1 MGYLQKVW
9 RNNRGVLLFIVLMS
23 LFRSVVADWNHV
35 PSGSMQPSI
44 LIGDRIL
51 VDKLAY
57 DLRLPF
63 SHVSL
68 LQLGQPQRGDI
79 VIFDS
84 AAADERLVKRL
95 IGLPGD
101 RVAMRNNRL
110 WLNGKWL
117 SYQPLR
123 QGDDGIVVSETIK
136 GHAHPVHWA
145 EQPSQLSNFGP
156 VTVPEGSYLML
167 GDNRDNS
174 ADSRVIGFVPRSEI
188 VGRAEKVV
196 VSFNYE
202 NYYLPRNDRLW
213 QALP

>member
-84 AAADERLVKRL
+84 TAADERLVKRL

-117 SYQPLR
+117 SYQPLS
-123 QGDDGIVVSETIK
+123 QENDGTVLSEAIN
-136 GHAHPVHWA
+136 GHAHPVHWD

-196 VSFNYE
+196 ISFNYE
-202 NYYLPRNDRLW
+202 NYYLPRNERLW